1 LGRLRMLALSDVH
14 GKEDIALKFIDWV
27 KKESVSYDIVVAA
40 GDIGNPQR
48 PGSMCRILRALAEG
62 LGKNVY
68 YVKGNWDVEGGCG
81 DSRVFDLDSTGP
93 ILFGDV
99 MLVGHG
105 RRAEPYEVPRGVRSV
120 VLVTHYPPF
129 SVLDKG
135 KLIDSYKHSLH
146 AGVPEVNYLVSLYRP
161 VVHIFGHSHSFGGL
175 DVELNGV
182 RYVNVARLDRL
193 AKSGEPIGNYAIID
207 VSGSSVRVEWRFI
220 NGVWKKCSGC
230 GRVVHIPDK
239 WALCRKC
246 ANKSELKV
254 ARLSDAPS
262 RLLFKLKDPLNGAVL
277 VSSELSIPSATISDK
292 AAYEDFL
299 ELMVLR
305 KVKSYLQSDGFRVLD
320 ISKEKVLEFYK
331 TGDAGSLTPF
341 SEYLFACKASESGER
356 LCALMKVFSADK
368 RAHVLWK
375 VLRGQDGSTSMREYV
390 VFDGRVLEEH
400 PHLAENLLRLGFI
413 PLAYTLEAL

>member
-1 LGRLRMLALSDVH
+1 
-14 GKEDIALKFIDWV
+14 
-27 KKESVSYDIVVAA
+27 
-40 GDIGNPQR
+40 
-48 PGSMCRILRALAEG
+48 
-62 LGKNVY
+62 
-68 YVKGNWDVEGGCG
+68 
-81 DSRVFDLDSTGP
+81 
-93 ILFGDV
+93 
-99 MLVGHG
+99 
-105 RRAEPYEVPRGVRSV
+105 
-120 VLVTHYPPF
+120 
-129 SVLDKG
+129 
-135 KLIDSYKHSLH
+135 
-146 AGVPEVNYLVSLYRP
+146 
-161 VVHIFGHSHSFGGL
+161 
-175 DVELNGV
+175 
-182 RYVNVARLDRL
+182 
-193 AKSGEPIGNYAIID
+193 
-207 VSGSSVRVEWRFI
+207 
-220 NGVWKKCSGC
+220 
-230 GRVVHIPDK
+230 VHIPDK